1 MFWRTYFK
9 RFSFE
14 MAEMVSFTVETE
26 EIGFQS
32 ISAMPI

>member
-14 MAEMVSFTVETE
+14 MAEMVSFTVEIEDTNH
-26 EIGFQS
+26 
-32 ISAMPI
+32 P